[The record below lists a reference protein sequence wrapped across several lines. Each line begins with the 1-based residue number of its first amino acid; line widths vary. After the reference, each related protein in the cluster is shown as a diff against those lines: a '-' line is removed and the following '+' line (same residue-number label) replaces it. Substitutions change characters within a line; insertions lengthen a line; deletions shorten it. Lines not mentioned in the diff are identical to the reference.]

1 MALVPISEVRQRDHI
16 EGNSYARAAMEMAST
31 FCISKQVANL
41 DAADIPIGTVL
52 YDSEFLGCWW
62 EQDGD
67 EGTNGTAIIESWDDA
82 AGSTQVTVSAS
93 LTVDAGAA
101 SMEWIA
107 PLDTGV
113 ELISAGYKLNLKTTG
128 VDASPAGR
136 VTCWFKTVDNLGE
149 FQ

>member
-1 MALVPISEVRQRDHI
+1 MALVQLSETRQRDHI
-16 EGNSYARAAMEMAST
+16 AGNATIRAAIEMAST
-31 FCISKQVANL
+31 FSISRQIANL

-62 EQDGD
+62 EQDAD
-67 EGTNGTAIIESWDDA
+67 EGTNGTALIESWDDA

-107 PLDTGV
+107 PLTTGV
-113 ELISAGYKLNLKTTG
+113 ELIAAGYKLNLKTTG
-128 VDASPAGR
+128 VDGSPAGR
-136 VTCWFKTVDNLGE
+136 VTCWFKTVDDLGE

>member
-62 EQDGD
+62 E
-67 EGTNGTAIIESWDDA
+67 
-82 AGSTQVTVSAS
+82 
-93 LTVDAGAA
+93 
-101 SMEWIA
+101 
-107 PLDTGV
+107 
-113 ELISAGYKLNLKTTG
+113 
-128 VDASPAGR
+128 
-136 VTCWFKTVDNLGE
+136 
-149 FQ
+149 